1 MTKLDRF
8 PIREIIIERAGRSD
22 AVAGAI
28 GGRHRENFDLLV
40 FRQRERLRA
49 GWKVDA
55 VLEQVTELIRLI
67 TVLDVVAMRAE
78 PCDRIPQNITR
89 IDRRHLPFAPVI
101 DLAELAVP
109 HAIFPLTDETGPPLN
124 RQIMRRVID
133 GKPPGGILR
142 GRGE

>member
-1 MTKLDRF
+1 MAKLDRF
-8 PIREIIIERAGRSD
+8 PIRKIIIERGGRSD
-22 AVAGAI
+22 TVAGAI
-28 GGRHRENFDLLV
+28 GDRHGEDFDLLV
-40 FRQRERLRA
+40 IRQRQRFRA
-49 GWKVDA
+49 RWNVDA

-133 GKPPGGILR
+133 GELPRGILR